1 MERLLGIGRAAGARE
16 VHAGCSMNNL
26 QRRLYSVAAIAAR
39 DNLRCG
45 QPLINTICSAGQ
57 FATRAICNAFRRWD
71 KLYLA
76 RLRGHRITHLR
87 FPKEKTDALPPPPPP
102 MAVWADEQRSATK
115 AIGARIEADVCGMRQ
130 ALFVYIILPAST
142 YRYLSASAYCVC
154 VHYIPYNFKFYMV

>member
-1 MERLLGIGRAAGARE
+1 MWPALNK
-16 VHAGCSMNNL
+16 HNL
-26 QRRLYSVAAIAAR
+26 QRGTIRNTS
-39 DNLRCG
+39 NLQCISQMG
-45 QPLINTICSAGQ
+45 QIVSGKTS
-57 FATRAICNAFRRWD
+57 RASYHA
-71 KLYLA
+71 
-76 RLRGHRITHLR
+76 
-87 FPKEKTDALPPPPPP
+87 PALPEGEDGRPSIRPPPP